1 MIKLFLKVYMKK
13 QFKLLAAGDF
23 HGDKSIAKKL
33 AEQAEKENVDLVI
46 LNGDLVE
53 EEDTSGIIGPFIS
66 KNKKVIILPGN
77 HETIAT
83 ADFLA
88 ELYNITNLHG
98 YYLKVN
104 DIGFFGCGG
113 ANIGLSQLTEKEIYD
128 TLKKGFEKVKH
139 LSKIVMITHIHPSDT
154 KMEKFSKFVKGST
167 GLRKAIDKFKPDLLI
182 CGHVHEAEGIEEIV
196 GKTKVINVGK
206 KGKIISL

>member
-1 MIKLFLKVYMKK
+1 MKK
-13 QFKLLAAGDF
+13 KFKILAAGDF
-23 HGDKSIAKKL
+23 HGDKLAAKRL
-33 AEQAEKENVDLVI
+33 ADLAEKEDVDLVV

-53 EEDTSGIIGPFIS
+53 EEDTSGIIGPFVA
-66 KNKKVIILPGN
+66 KKKKVIILPGN

-98 YYLKVN
+98 YYIKFG

-113 ANIGLSQLTEKEIYD
+113 ANVGLSQLSEKEIYD
-128 TLKKGFEKVKH
+128 TLKKGFDKIKDM
-139 LSKIVMITHIHPSDT
+139 SKKIMITHIHPADT
-154 KMEKFSKFVKGST
+154 KMELFSKFVKGST
-167 GLRKAIDKFKPDLLI
+167 GLKRAIDKFKPDLLI

-196 GKTKVINVGK
+196 GKTKVINVGR

>member
-1 MIKLFLKVYMKK
+1 MKK
-13 QFKLLAAGDF
+13 KPYKLLAAGDF
-23 HGDKSIAKKL
+23 HGDKRAAKQL
-33 AEQAEKENVDLVI
+33 AELAEKENVDLVI
-46 LNGDLVE
+46 LNGDIVE
-53 EEDTSGIIGPFIS
+53 EEDTSGIIGPFLA

-98 YYLKVN
+98 YYMKVG

-113 ANIGLSQLTEKEIYD
+113 ANVGLSQLSEKEIYD
-128 TLKKGFEKVKH
+128 TLKKGFDKVKDM
-139 LSKIVMITHIHPSDT
+139 SKKIMITHVHPADT
-154 KMEKFSKFVKGST
+154 KMEKFSNFVKGSI
-167 GLRKAIDKFKPDLLI
+167 GLKKAIDNFKPDILI

-196 GKTKVINVGK
+196 GKTRVINVGK
-206 KGKIISL
+206 KGKIINL

>member
-1 MIKLFLKVYMKK
+1 MSKSKK
-13 QFKLLAAGDF
+13 PFKLLAAGDF
-23 HGDKSIAKKL
+23 HGDKSTAKKL
-33 AEQAEKENVDLVI
+33 AELAEKENVDLVI

-53 EEDTSGIIGPFIS
+53 EQDTSGIIGPFLA
-66 KNKKVIILPGN
+66 KKRKVIILPGN

-98 YYLKVN
+98 YYMKIG

-113 ANIGLSQLTEKEIYD
+113 ANVGLSQLSEEEIYQ
-128 TLKKGFEKVKH
+128 TLKKGFEKIKDMPK
-139 LSKIVMITHIHPSDT
+139 KIMVTHVHPADT
-154 KMEKFSKFVKGST
+154 KMEMFSKFVKGSK
-167 GLRKAIDKFKPDLLI
+167 GLRKAIDKFKPDILI

-196 GKTKVINVGK
+196 GKTRVLNVGK
-206 KGKIISL
+206 KGKIINL

>member
-1 MIKLFLKVYMKK
+1 MSKRP
-13 QFKLLAAGDF
+13 FKLLAAGDF
-23 HGDKSIAKKL
+23 HGDKTAARKL
-33 AEQAEKENVDLVI
+33 AELAEKENVDLVI

-53 EEDTSGIIGPFIS
+53 EEDTSGIIGPFVA
-66 KNKKVIILPGN
+66 KKKKVIILPGN

-98 YYLKVN
+98 YYMRIG

-113 ANIGLSQLTEKEIYD
+113 ANIGLAQLTEEEIYE
-128 TLKKGFEKVKH
+128 TLKKGFEKVKDMRK
-139 LSKIVMITHIHPSDT
+139 KIMVTHIHPANT
-154 KMEKFSKFVKGST
+154 KMELFSKFVQGSK
-167 GLRKAIDKFKPDLLI
+167 GLRKAIDKFKPDILI

-196 GKTKVINVGK
+196 GKTRVLNVGK
-206 KGKIISL
+206 KGKIIYL